1 MVRQVQVEY
10 AGAIYHIINRD
21 DRQEAIFHDEQD
33 RLGFLATVAWLAHR
47 LPICKRIHRTNL
59 LDWHHREQQAS
70 Q

>member
-1 MVRQVQVEY
+1 MVRKVRVEY

-21 DRQEAIFHDEQD
+21 DRPEAIFPDEQD

-47 LPICKRIHRTNL
+47 LQMGKRIHRTHL

>member
-1 MVRQVQVEY
+1 MVRKVRVEY

-47 LPICKRIHRTNL
+47 LQMGTQSWTHL